1 MSTLAIEAGAI
12 ERLAASVLTR
22 AGATP
27 ANAGPVARAIAR
39 AEAEQNPVCGL
50 FYLPIFAG
58 QLKVGKVDGRAEPK
72 LAVAGA
78 AITVDA
84 GHGFAHPA
92 IEAALPEL
100 AGTAKRLGVAAA
112 SVSRSTNCLALAHH
126 VTPLAARGL
135 IGLVASNAPASVAPP
150 GATARLFGTNPL
162 AFAVPV
168 ADGPPIVVDQSL
180 SAVTKT
186 AIIMRRDRGEAIP
199 EGWAQDG
206 AGRPTRDP
214 AVGLAGSLLPSG
226 GQKGANLAL
235 FVEILAAALGGAELS
250 VTASPFGDNEGGP
263 PGVGQFLLAIDP
275 HRFGSGFGARI
286 ARLAAAFAEAG
297 VRLPGHRVLT
307 DDPAGW
313 PDTPVAVDAA
323 LWARCQALRDG

>member
-12 ERLAASVLTR
+12 ERLAASVLTW

-112 SVSRSTNCLALAHH
+112 SISRSTNCLALARH
-126 VTPLAARGL
+126 VAPLAARGL
-135 IGLVASNAPASVAPP
+135 IGWWRATRRPRWRPP
-150 GATARLFGTNPL
+150 GRPRGC
-162 AFAVPV
+162 
-168 ADGPPIVVDQSL
+168 
-180 SAVTKT
+180 SA
-186 AIIMRRDRGEAIP
+186 
-199 EGWAQDG
+199 
-206 AGRPTRDP
+206 PTRW
-214 AVGLAGSLLPSG
+214 PSPCPSPM
-226 GQKGANLAL
+226 ARR
-235 FVEILAAALGGAELS
+235 S
-250 VTASPFGDNEGGP
+250 SSTRASAP
-263 PGVGQFLLAIDP
+263 
-275 HRFGSGFGARI
+275 
-286 ARLAAAFAEAG
+286 
-297 VRLPGHRVLT
+297 
-307 DDPAGW
+307 
-313 PDTPVAVDAA
+313 
-323 LWARCQALRDG
+323 